1 MSRCLLPS
9 YLFAIYRQ
17 IKAHRR
23 GGISANPLGV
33 RKTYLKILI
42 ANYLVYSPISAW
54 TELVMMRL
62 TQSS

>member
-42 ANYLVYSPISAW
+42 ANYLVYSPISA
-54 TELVMMRL
+54 
-62 TQSS
+62 